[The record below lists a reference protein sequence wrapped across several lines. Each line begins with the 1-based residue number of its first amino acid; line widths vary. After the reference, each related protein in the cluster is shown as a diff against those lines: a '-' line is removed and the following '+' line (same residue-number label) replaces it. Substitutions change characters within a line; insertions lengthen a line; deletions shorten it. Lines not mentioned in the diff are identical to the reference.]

1 MDSFGRYYRKPD
13 FWKKGEP
20 ASRGGIFDKD
30 DDFIGSFEAGEKIW
44 SGHRVN
50 LPEDFKH
57 LCTFYRNYSV
67 P

>member
-1 MDSFGRYYRKPD
+1 VDSFGRYNRKPD

-44 SGHRVN
+44 PGH
-50 LPEDFKH
+50 
-57 LCTFYRNYSV
+57 
-67 P
+67 